1 MTNPEALALLRIAR
15 RDLKAAEVLQIPSI
29 DESSWGFQIQQAVE
43 KALKAWL
50 FSLGEE
56 PPLIHNLTALL
67 QRVADA
73 GGDVEPFLALEAFT
87 VFAVQFRYDAE
98 PEPMELDRSDWQQRA
113 VELVDHVE
121 LIVRRG
127 C

>member
-1 MTNPEALALLRIAR
+1 M
-15 RDLKAAEVLQIPSI
+15 
-29 DESSWGFQIQQAVE
+29 
-43 KALKAWL
+43 
-50 FSLGEE
+50 FSLGEK

-67 QRVADA
+67 ERVADA

-87 VFAVQFRYDAE
+87 VLAVQFRYDAE
-98 PEPMELDRSDWQQRA
+98 PEPMELERRDWQQRA

>member
-1 MTNPEALALLRIAR
+1 MAR
-15 RDLKAAEVLQIPSI
+15 S
-29 DESSWGFQIQQAVE
+29 
-43 KALKAWL
+43 
-50 FSLGEE
+50 
-56 PPLIHNLTALL
+56 PLIHNLTALL
-67 QRVADA
+67 ERVADA
-73 GGDVEPFLALEAFT
+73 GGDVERFLALEAFT

-98 PEPMELDRSDWQQRA
+98 PEPMELDRRNWQQRA

>member
-1 MTNPEALALLRIAR
+1 LAR
-15 RDLKAAEVLQIPSI
+15 S
-29 DESSWGFQIQQAVE
+29 
-43 KALKAWL
+43 
-50 FSLGEE
+50 
-56 PPLIHNLTALL
+56 PLIHNLTALL
-67 QRVADA
+67 ERVADA

-98 PEPMELDRSDWQQRA
+98 PEPMELDRRDWQQRA